1 MVPQPPKL
9 QALLFPRQLAV
20 TLPIGQELYTQYAP
34 TPKDSNVTFSFLVLL
49 SLSCGT

>member
-1 MVPQPPKL
+1 MVPQSPKL

-20 TLPIGQELYTQYAP
+20 TLSIGQELHTQYTL
-34 TPKDSNVTFSFLVLL
+34 TPKDSNITFSFLVLL